1 MAIESL
7 ARKKYFLT
15 SEQSVMFCVRFGSS
29 PSAQTPD
36 FRTHTLLC
44 SLVLKI
50 AIVYHRSAFFSFVR
64 KYNIL
69 TSKLIAMIL

>member
-15 SEQSVMFCVRFGSS
+15 SEQSVMFCVRMGSS

-50 AIVYHRSAFFSFVR
+50 AIVYSAFFSFVR
-64 KYNIL
+64 KNNIL